1 MSAQAQTPQFHFK
14 NVENQIGEFFQPT
27 RPDGFRDPRT
37 YFSWAVLNYPRGLH
51 SHPDADE
58 LAFFISGEAEIVMT
72 LPSDQKDETCEQLTF
87 KVKAG
92 DVVLF
97 PQGYP
102 HRINADPNNEE
113 SKFIAIF
120 NNNEINV
127 TVLE

>member
-1 MSAQAQTPQFHFK
+1 MSAETPSFHFQ
-14 NVENQIGEFFQPT
+14 NVEDRIGEFFQPV

-58 LAFFISGEAEIVMT
+58 LAYFISGEAEVGIT
-72 LPSDQKDETCEQLTF
+72 LPADQDDATCEQLTF
-87 KVKAG
+87 DVKAG

-102 HRINADPNNEE
+102 HYIKDKSGNKE

-120 NNNEINV
+120 NNNQIKV